1 MAADGGADCSDGV
14 PQPAADHRLID
25 TGEGMLFDLRGQAL
39 MGQVVLR
46 HNQQA
51 AGILI
56 NAVDNTGTHHA
67 ADAGQAVP
75 AMGQQGVDQGAV
87 GIAGRRMNDHA
98 LGLVDH
104 EQVAVLI
111 DDVQRDILGP
121 GLIGNGRRHLHEQD
135 VASL

>member
-1 MAADGGADCSDGV
+1 
-14 PQPAADHRLID
+14 
-25 TGEGMLFDLRGQAL
+25 
-39 MGQVVLR
+39 
-46 HNQQA
+46 
-51 AGILI
+51 
-56 NAVDNTGTHHA
+56 
-67 ADAGQAVP
+67 
-75 AMGQQGVDQGAV
+75 MGQQGVDQGAV